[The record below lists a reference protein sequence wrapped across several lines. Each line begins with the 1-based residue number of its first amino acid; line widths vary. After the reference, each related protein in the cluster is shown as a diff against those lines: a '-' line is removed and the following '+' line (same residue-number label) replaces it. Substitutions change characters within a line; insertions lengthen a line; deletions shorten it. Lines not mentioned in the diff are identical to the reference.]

1 VIKSGLVS
9 LTDPIPSP
17 DAPPDDQTLLELMEG
32 VRSRLKRLLRSYDI
46 PPEDAEDIVQ
56 EALLDALRKWDTI
69 RQKDA
74 WLLGTVRFKC
84 SNYWKK
90 RRGDRVEAFDLA
102 ALEELSEP
110 QAPDQEQKEISM
122 DLRSLTRGVDGRHRA
137 ALWLRF
143 GVGLS
148 PAEIA
153 RQLGYSATS
162 IRKLTGRCLARL
174 QRGAAGGP
182 GGSSS

>member
-9 LTDPIPSP
+9 LPEPC
-17 DAPPDDQTLLELMEG
+17 PPADDHTLLELLETI
-32 VRSRLKRLLRSYDI
+32 RPRLKRLLRSYDI

-56 EALLDALRKWDTI
+56 EALLDALRKWHTI

-102 ALEELSEP
+102 DLEELSQP
-110 QAPDQEQKEISM
+110 RAPDQEQKEISM

-148 PAEIA
+148 ADEVA
-153 RQLGYSATS
+153 RQLGYSSTS
-162 IRKLTGRCLARL
+162 IRKLTGRCLTRL
-174 QRGAAGGP
+174 QRWVAR
-182 GGSSS
+182 

>member
-9 LTDPIPSP
+9 LTDPLP
-17 DAPPDDQTLLELMEG
+17 PPDDQTLLELLEAI
-32 VRSRLKRLLRSYDI
+32 RPRLKRLLRSYDI

-56 EALLDALRKWDTI
+56 EAILDALRKWDTI

-84 SNYWKK
+84 SNYWKR

-102 ALEELSEP
+102 ELEELSGP

-148 PAEIA
+148 TTEIA
-153 RQLGYSATS
+153 QQLGYSSTS

-174 QRGAAGGP
+174 QRWVAE
-182 GGSSS
+182 

>member
-1 VIKSGLVS
+1 MIKCGSVS
-9 LTDPIPSP
+9 LTDPL
-17 DAPPDDQTLLELMEG
+17 PPADDQTLAELLEA
-32 VRSRLKRLLRSYDI
+32 VRTRLKRLLRSYDI

-56 EALLDALRKWDTI
+56 EALLEALRKWDTI

-74 WLLGTVRFKC
+74 WLLGAVRFKC

-90 RRGDRVEAFDLA
+90 KRGGRVEAVDLA
-102 ALEELSEP
+102 DLEELSGP
-110 QAPDQEQKEISM
+110 QAPDQEQKEISL

-148 PAEIA
+148 ADEVA
-153 RQLGYSATS
+153 RQLGYSSTS

-174 QRGAAGGP
+174 QRWVAR
-182 GGSSS
+182 

>member
-1 VIKSGLVS
+1 MIKSGLVS
-9 LTDPIPSP
+9 LPEPLP
-17 DAPPDDQTLLELMEG
+17 LPDDQTLLELLEAI
-32 VRSRLKRLLRSYDI
+32 RPRLKRLLRSYDI

-56 EALLDALRKWDTI
+56 EALLEALRKWGTI
-69 RQKDA
+69 RQRDA

-84 SNYWKK
+84 SHYWKRK
-90 RRGDRVEAFDLA
+90 RTDRVEAFDLPE
-102 ALEELSEP
+102 LEELSSP

-148 PAEIA
+148 VDEVA
-153 RQLGYSATS
+153 RQLGYSAAS

-174 QRGAAGGP
+174 QRWVAG
-182 GGSSS
+182 

>member
-1 VIKSGLVS
+1 MIKSGLVS
-9 LTDPIPSP
+9 LTDPI
-17 DAPPDDQTLLELMEG
+17 APPGAPADDQTLAELLEA
-32 VRSRLKRLLRSYDI
+32 VRPRLKRLLRSYDI

-56 EALLDALRKWDTI
+56 EGILEALRKWDTI

-74 WLLGTVRFKC
+74 WLLGAVRFKC

-90 RRGDRVEAFDLA
+90 RRGERVEGFDLDE
-102 ALEELSEP
+102 LEELSEP

-143 GVGLS
+143 GMGLS
-148 PAEIA
+148 AEEVA
-153 RQLGYSATS
+153 RRLGYSSTS

-174 QRGAAGGP
+174 QRGAAR
-182 GGSSS
+182 

>member
-1 VIKSGLVS
+1 VS
-9 LTDPIPSP
+9 LAQPF
-17 DAPPDDQTLLELMEG
+17 PPADDQTFSELLEA
-32 VRSRLKRLLRSYDI
+32 VRPRLKRLLRSYDI

-56 EALLDALRKWDTI
+56 EALLDALRKWDSI

-84 SNYWKK
+84 SNYWKRK
-90 RRGDRVEAFDLA
+90 RGDRVEACDFSM
-102 ALEELSEP
+102 LEELSLP
-110 QAPDQEQKEISM
+110 QAPDQEQTEIAL

-148 PAEIA
+148 TDEVAQ
-153 RQLGYSATS
+153 QLGYSSTS

-174 QRGAAGGP
+174 QRWVAAEP
-182 GGSSS
+182 DRSSP

>member
-1 VIKSGLVS
+1 MSLPEPIVS
-9 LTDPIPSP
+9 PG
-17 DAPPDDQTLLELMEG
+17 APPDDQTLLELLEV
-32 VRSRLKRLLRSYDI
+32 VRTRLKRLLRGYDI

-56 EALLDALRKWDTI
+56 EALLEALRKWDTI

-84 SNYWKK
+84 SNYWKR

-102 ALEELSEP
+102 ELEELSGP

-148 PAEIA
+148 ADEVA
-153 RQLGYSATS
+153 RQLGYSSTS

-174 QRGAAGGP
+174 QRWAAR
-182 GGSSS
+182 

>member
-1 VIKSGLVS
+1 MIKSGLVT
-9 LTDPIPSP
+9 LADTIPLP
-17 DAPPDDQTLLELMEG
+17 GPPDDQTLRELLEG
-32 VRSRLKRLLRSYDI
+32 VRPRLKRLLRSYDI

-84 SNYWKK
+84 SNYWKR
-90 RRGDRVEAFDLA
+90 RRGDRVEACDLRCWR
-102 ALEELSEP
+102 SSPQP
-110 QAPDQEQKEISM
+110 QAPDQEQTEISL

-148 PAEIA
+148 PAEVA
-153 RQLGYSATS
+153 RQLGYSPPAS
-162 IRKLTGRCLARL
+162 A
-174 QRGAAGGP
+174 
-182 GGSSS
+182 S